1 MKKEWFVVIL
11 LMCFCCIGCENFLT
25 GLGAGAAGQETLQ
38 SWKANLEEQK
48 AQLEERYAA
57 AFAELESA
65 PDPNTVALAKQK
77 LDEIQ
82 SAQMGN
88 AAALLTVETILKL
101 PEAAKGEGG
110 STDVIISTL
119 IGGGIL
125 ALREWQKKNLVKKYV
140 SMKTGKAAFEAAE
153 PDAAKKLHAAI
164 GIERTARGL

>member
-1 MKKEWFVVIL
+1 M
-11 LMCFCCIGCENFLT
+11 GCEDFLA
-25 GLGAGAAGQETLQ
+25 GFGAGTAGQETLQ
-38 SWKANLEEQK
+38 SWKENLEAQKKDLEEQ
-48 AQLEERYAA
+48 YAA
-57 AFAELESA
+57 AFAELETA

-77 LDEIQ
+77 IDEIQ
-82 SAQMGN
+82 NAQMVTT
-88 AAALLTVETILKL
+88 ASLLTVDAMLKL
-101 PEAAKGEGG
+101 PEATKGEGG

-125 ALREWQKKNLVKKYV
+125 ALREWQKRNLVKKYV